1 VVVEQALLEKVKLQ
15 MVLIQEQLQ
24 VEQVEQ
30 VLQVVY
36 LVPQQHIQV
45 VVVQVNIQVVVELVE
60 LEAVEKEHQ
69 ELPQEQL
76 TLVVVGAEVLLLHLV
91 GQLAV
96 QESLL

>member
-1 VVVEQALLEKVKLQ
+1 VVVEQALLEKVKRQ
-15 MVLIQEQLQ
+15 MVMIQEQFK

-36 LVPQQHIQV
+36 LVLQQHIQV
-45 VVVQVNIQVVVELVE
+45 VVVQVNIQVVVEQVE

-76 TLVVVGAEVLLLHLV
+76 TLEVEVVEELLLQLV
-91 GQLAV
+91 EQQAA
-96 QESLL
+96 QELLL

>member
-1 VVVEQALLEKVKLQ
+1 
-15 MVLIQEQLQ
+15 MVIVQEQLQ

-45 VVVQVNIQVVVELVE
+45 VVVQVNIQVLVEQVE

-76 TLVVVGAEVLLLHLV
+76 TLVVVEAEDHLLQIV
-91 GQLAV
+91 EQQAV